1 MNPHEYD
8 TTLTSIKQQIWER
21 CKKSLVLVQVA
32 ADKAKVQLPITTVS
46 QAESIMKVLRV
57 KKSKP
62 KEIIPPEIK
71 QRYRDAKYTY
81 EQREFPTWI
90 KDGHFIEPEFPDTST
105 ANGIQN
111 LIIDYLTWTG
121 HFANR
126 TSNEGRVIMK
136 DGQPK
141 RIPSS
146 GKNGMQDVDC
156 NLKHPDH
163 EFGIPWKI
171 EVKAHGDTHKDH
183 QKDYGKLVTKTGGV
197 YSVVRGAVD
206 FFEQFDR
213 LMLVKSKQTSIFD

>member
-1 MNPHEYD
+1 MNSAEHANALKE
-8 TTLTSIKQQIWER
+8 LKSRIWSI
-21 CKKSLVLVQVA
+21 CKGSMVNAQVA
-32 ADKAKVQLPITTVS
+32 ADKAKTNLPITSIS
-46 QAESIMKVLRV
+46 QAEAILRV
-57 KKSKP
+57 LTPRKKKP
-62 KEIIPPEIK
+62 KEIIHPEIK

-126 TSNEGRVIMK
+126 TSNEGRVIIK
-136 DGQPK
+136 EGQPK

-171 EVKAHGDTHKDH
+171 EVKAPGDTHKDH

-213 LMLVKSKQTSIFD
+213 LMLVKSKQGVIFE